1 MTDSSHAKPAGAG
14 DARPAAPADALDQA
28 AAGER
33 GVGEFLKVSGNL
45 AKAAGALTRRLTIDL
60 GGTAVEVGKH
70 VLEGAREG
78 RSTDEIA
85 AVVLNDWVEGA
96 RKILGFDEE
105 LQRVA
110 TELKK
115 AAKPMTDYVPDPVRD
130 VAEQVA
136 SIAPVKAVTDLAGLT
151 VEDVRESLREKGRE
165 LLRRST
171 LLDDPDEHPAMS
183 VILDEMSPDEARIVR
198 FLGVEGP
205 QAVVDVIAHNPMTR
219 TKREMLHNHTVVG
232 RNAGC
237 IRPLNAPIY
246 LDNLERLGVVAVR
259 HYRLR
264 SQRNYDLLLCQPEVT
279 QIRKPRGRL
288 VRMRPHYK
296 GVELSE
302 FGKALFKA
310 AMETERSRLAPIPD
324 EL

>member
-33 GVGEFLKVSGNL
+33 GVGEFPKVSGNL

-85 AVVLNDWVEGA
+85 AVVLNDWVDGA

-198 FLGVEGP
+198 FLGEGGP
-205 QAVVDVIAHNPMTR
+205 QAVIDVIAHNPMTR
-219 TKREMLHNHTVVG
+219 KRRELVHNYSLIG
-232 RNAGC
+232 LEAGC
-237 IRPLNAPIY
+237 IRPHNAPIY

-259 HYRLR
+259 DYRLR
-264 SQRNYDLLLCQPEVT
+264 SQRNFALLGAQPDV
-279 QIRKPRGRL
+279 QDVPKPKGRL
-288 VRMRPHYK
+288 VRLKNHCK
-296 GVELSE
+296 GAELSE
-302 FGKALFKA
+302 FGKELFRYCLEC
-310 AMETERSRLAPIPD
+310 ETSQLAPVPD